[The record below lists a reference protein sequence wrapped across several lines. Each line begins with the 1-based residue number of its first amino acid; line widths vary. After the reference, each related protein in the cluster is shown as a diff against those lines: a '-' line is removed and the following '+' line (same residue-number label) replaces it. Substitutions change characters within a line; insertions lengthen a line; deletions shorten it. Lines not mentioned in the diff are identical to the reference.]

1 MAHCSFWKIPWKAI
15 ISFLSYQT
23 VNFPLLFCLPWPII
37 LFGLVIKVS
46 YELVSVG
53 NPVQVICRAE
63 SFNMTVSPVS
73 SVVNKATSRVSGT
86 SVTAASLTSVPLATA
101 SVTAGGTR
109 KRRSVDVVSPDRVV
123 RQYFFNN
130 SAGNEMFS
138 TILHVVYCTQLFLT
152 KSCQKLKMS
161 WCHLSPSTP
170 EAKKI

>member
-1 MAHCSFWKIPWKAI
+1 M
-15 ISFLSYQT
+15 
-23 VNFPLLFCLPWPII
+23 
-37 LFGLVIKVS
+37 S

-73 SVVNKATSRVSGT
+73 SAVNEATSRVSGT
-86 SVTAASLTSVPLATA
+86 SVTAALLTSVPLA
-101 SVTAGGTR
+101 TAGGTR

-138 TILHVVYCTQLFLT
+138 TILHVVYCTQ
-152 KSCQKLKMS
+152 
-161 WCHLSPSTP
+161 
-170 EAKKI
+170 

>member
-1 MAHCSFWKIPWKAI
+1 M
-15 ISFLSYQT
+15 
-23 VNFPLLFCLPWPII
+23 
-37 LFGLVIKVS
+37 S

-73 SVVNKATSRVSGT
+73 SAINEATSRVSGT

-138 TILHVVYCTQLFLT
+138 TILHVVYCTQLFLM
-152 KSCQKLKMS
+152 KSYELVPSVSLNTGSKKNFRQGDFEKANSQNRL
-161 WCHLSPSTP
+161 LSS
-170 EAKKI
+170 

>member
-1 MAHCSFWKIPWKAI
+1 M
-15 ISFLSYQT
+15 
-23 VNFPLLFCLPWPII
+23 
-37 LFGLVIKVS
+37 S

-73 SVVNKATSRVSGT
+73 SAVNEATSRVSGT
-86 SVTAASLTSVPLATA
+86 SVTAASLTSVPLATS

-123 RQYFFNN
+123 HQYFFKN

-138 TILHVVYCTQLFLT
+138 TILHVVYCTQLFLM
-152 KSCQKLKMS
+152 KSYELVPSVSLNTGSKKNLRQGDFEKANSQNRL
-161 WCHLSPSTP
+161 LSS
-170 EAKKI
+170 

>member
-1 MAHCSFWKIPWKAI
+1 M
-15 ISFLSYQT
+15 
-23 VNFPLLFCLPWPII
+23 
-37 LFGLVIKVS
+37 S

-73 SVVNKATSRVSGT
+73 SAVNEATSRVSGT
-86 SVTAASLTSVPLATA
+86 SVTAASLTSVPLATS

-138 TILHVVYCTQLFLT
+138 TILHVVYCTQ
-152 KSCQKLKMS
+152 
-161 WCHLSPSTP
+161 
-170 EAKKI
+170 

>member
-1 MAHCSFWKIPWKAI
+1 M
-15 ISFLSYQT
+15 
-23 VNFPLLFCLPWPII
+23 
-37 LFGLVIKVS
+37 S

-73 SVVNKATSRVSGT
+73 SAVNEATSRVSGT

-138 TILHVVYCTQLFLT
+138 TILHVVYCTQQ
-152 KSCQKLKMS
+152 KQYRVQKLTPLFFFF
-161 WCHLSPSTP
+161 CFIPPSL
-170 EAKKI
+170 

>member
-1 MAHCSFWKIPWKAI
+1 
-15 ISFLSYQT
+15 
-23 VNFPLLFCLPWPII
+23 
-37 LFGLVIKVS
+37 
-46 YELVSVG
+46 
-53 NPVQVICRAE
+53 
-63 SFNMTVSPVS
+63 MTVSPVS
-73 SVVNKATSRVSGT
+73 SVVNEATSRVSGT

-170 EAKKI
+170 EAKKFKTE

>member
-1 MAHCSFWKIPWKAI
+1 M
-15 ISFLSYQT
+15 
-23 VNFPLLFCLPWPII
+23 
-37 LFGLVIKVS
+37 S

-73 SVVNKATSRVSGT
+73 SAVNEATSRVSGT

-138 TILHVVYCTQLFLT
+138 TICCLLHPAFLDEKLSET
-152 KSCQKLKMS
+152 KDELV
-161 WCHLSPSTP
+161 PSVSLNTRS
-170 EAKKI
+170 KKI

>member
-1 MAHCSFWKIPWKAI
+1 M
-15 ISFLSYQT
+15 
-23 VNFPLLFCLPWPII
+23 
-37 LFGLVIKVS
+37 S

-73 SVVNKATSRVSGT
+73 SAVNEATSRVSGI

-138 TILHVVYCTQLFLT
+138 TILHVVYCTQ
-152 KSCQKLKMS
+152 
-161 WCHLSPSTP
+161 
-170 EAKKI
+170 